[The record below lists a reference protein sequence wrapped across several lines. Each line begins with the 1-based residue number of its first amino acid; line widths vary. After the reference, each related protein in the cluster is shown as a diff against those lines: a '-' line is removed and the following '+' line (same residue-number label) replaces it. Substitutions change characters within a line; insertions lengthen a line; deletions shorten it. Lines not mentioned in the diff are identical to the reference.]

1 MTNADSIRNRQ
12 QKLQHNI
19 AKGRERGAARRE
31 KEQASYQYNVLV
43 QGIINKKAQNKAK
56 LNALATKYDKEL
68 TVAKKRAKATG
79 NPEHKKEAKE
89 LAKHN
94 AFEYAKTRYALKAEY
109 KAVKK
114 ANREK
119 QSEISLLRTAIFP
132 Y

>member
-1 MTNADSIRNRQ
+1 MTNADRIRSRQ
-12 QKLQHNI
+12 QKHQHKI

-31 KEQASYQYNVLV
+31 KEQASYNYNVLV
-43 QGIINKKAQNKAK
+43 QEIIDKKAQNKVK
-56 LNALATKYDKEL
+56 LDALATKYDKEL

-79 NPEHKKEAKE
+79 NPEHKNEAKE

-94 AFEYAKTRYALKAEY
+94 AFEYAKTRHILKAEY
-109 KAVKK
+109 KAIKK
-114 ANREK
+114 ANRAQ